1 MKLRTTFLLA
11 AAFSAITASAMAAPH
26 ENIAFIKE
34 YDLNGDGQVSLPEFK
49 AKRWVIFLTTDFDNN
64 GTLNEAEYVGEF
76 EARLMKDLSAEGDYA
91 RRKEDYQRQMKQ
103 AVVRFGVLDTNKDG
117 AMTYEEYLAS
127 GLKMFER
134 HDRDKDGFVGEKDR
148 AILEKEE
155 KAGKGDDFI
164 SPGSTGN

>member
-1 MKLRTTFLLA
+1 MTLKPLLFLA
-11 AAFSAITASAMAAPH
+11 ASLGVISTSAHAAPH
-26 ENIAFIKE
+26 ENIAFVKE
-34 YDLNGDGQVSLPEFK
+34 YDLNGDGQVSLAEFK
-49 AKRWVIFLTTDFDNN
+49 AKRWVIFLTTDFDSN
-64 GTLNEAEYVGEF
+64 GTLSQAEYVGEF
-76 EARLMKDLSAEGDYA
+76 EARLMKDLSAESDYS
-91 RRKEDYQRQMKQ
+91 RRKEEYQRQMNQ

-134 HDRDKDGFVGEKDR
+134 HDRDKDGFVGDKDR

-164 SPGSTGN
+164 SPGN